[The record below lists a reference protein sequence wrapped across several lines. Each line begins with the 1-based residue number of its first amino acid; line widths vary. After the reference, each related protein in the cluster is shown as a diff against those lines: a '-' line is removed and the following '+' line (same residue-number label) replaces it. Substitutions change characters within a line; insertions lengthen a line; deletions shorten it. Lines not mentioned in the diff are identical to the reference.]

1 MAANDELK
9 QRLDTEFSRLQKS
22 VSEFQQ
28 SHLKEY
34 EEREARFAGQFTP
47 AVEKLKGIWRP
58 KLEALV
64 ERFKDSVKVEP
75 KVTPHARHAKFSF
88 ESPLAR
94 VALQFSAGHDTE
106 VRNLMLVYD
115 LEILPIYME
124 FEKHAELTLPLAAID
139 EAAVAKWLDDR
150 IVGFV
155 RSYLALQTNEYYL
168 KDHMVEDPVA
178 KVKMPKYAAKAT
190 LQHETKTYYFIGDET
205 CEQFR
210 REHGIKAT

>member
-1 MAANDELK
+1 MPATDELGR
-9 QRLDTEFSRLQKS
+9 RLDAEFSKLQKS
-22 VSEFQQ
+22 VSEFQK
-28 SHLKEY
+28 SHMKEY

-75 KVTPHARHAKFSF
+75 TVEPHSRRAKFSF
-88 ESPLAR
+88 QSPLAHIG
-94 VALQFSAGHDTE
+94 LQFSVGHDTE
-106 VRNLMLVYD
+106 VRNLTLVYD

-124 FEKHAELTLPLAAID
+124 FEKHAELTMPLGAID

-155 RSYLALQTNEYYL
+155 RTYLGLQTNEYYM

-190 LQHETKTYYFIGDET
+190 LEHEKRTYYFIGDET

-210 REHGIKAT
+210 REHGIKTA